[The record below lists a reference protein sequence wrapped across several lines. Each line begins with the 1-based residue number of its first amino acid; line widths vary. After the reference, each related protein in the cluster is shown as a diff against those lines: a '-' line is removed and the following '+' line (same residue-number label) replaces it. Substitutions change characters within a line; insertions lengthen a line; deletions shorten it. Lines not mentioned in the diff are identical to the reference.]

1 MAGRSR
7 SPIRWGRNPHHY
19 HIDEPNLNPPRPFR
33 GEAADRVH
41 TPPRAF
47 RGEADDRV
55 LTPPRPIPAEP
66 LRIVHPMAKAP
77 PALPVPALAIRPR
90 RRIQPQLVGP
100 EEAQRLMVG
109 ADATVAQDRRALR
122 VRAKMWGAGVLVK
135 PPAPM
140 RPMAKAEGIVAA
152 PAIPKVRAEVFW
164 PRPGPPI
171 TVEEAAARLA
181 RLTLD
186 VPAEV
191 GDDAGSEN
199 GSEDS
204 EATLL
209 LG

>member
-1 MAGRSR
+1 MWIGVLWAGLWVAMWITHVGAKFRHGLLEKSLKEVEHAWPL
-7 SPIRWGRNPHHY
+7 SLGC
-19 HIDEPNLNPPRPFR
+19 PPTSLH
-33 GEAADRVH
+33 ACAH
-41 TPPRAF
+41 A
-47 RGEADDRV
+47 V
-55 LTPPRPIPAEP
+55 LFCW
-66 LRIVHPMAKAP
+66 
-77 PALPVPALAIRPR
+77 LAWS
-90 RRIQPQLVGP
+90 VGP
-100 EEAQRLMVG
+100 EEAQRLIVG

-135 PPAPM
+135 PPAPW

-191 GDDAGSEN
+191 GDAASDDARSEN